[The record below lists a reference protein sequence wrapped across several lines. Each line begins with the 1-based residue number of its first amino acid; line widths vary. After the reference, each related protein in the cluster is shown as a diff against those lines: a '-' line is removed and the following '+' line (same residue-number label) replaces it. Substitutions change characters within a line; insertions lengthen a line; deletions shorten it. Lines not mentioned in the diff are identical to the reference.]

1 MDVPPLENKIN
12 TLAVRAGQTR
22 TLENEHSDPLFL
34 TSSFVFTDAED
45 AAQKFVENVP
55 GNIYSRF
62 TNPTVKAFESRLAA
76 LEDAPYCIAT
86 ASGMSA
92 ILTLALALLKMGDR
106 VAVSTGV
113 FGSTISLFT
122 QILNRFGVLSEFIG
136 LTNLDQ
142 WKENISARTQLLF
155 VETPSNPLSEVGDIG
170 ALADLAH
177 RNDCLLV
184 VDNAYCTPA
193 LQQPLDLGADI
204 VVHSATKY
212 LDGQGR
218 CIGGALVTRDRD
230 IYDMFFKMLRT
241 AGPAMSPFNA
251 WVFLKGLE
259 TLPLRMRAH
268 STNAMVVA
276 DWLDRH
282 PAVERVYY
290 PGLKTHPGHRLASQ
304 QQTGFGGLLSFE
316 VTGGRAAAWQVID
329 STKCI
334 SITANLGD
342 VKSTIT
348 HPASTTHARITQEQ
362 RAAAGIGENLVRVS
376 VGLEDPLDVIQDLSH
391 GLDRVKTK

>member
-1 MDVPPLENKIN
+1 MENNIN

-22 TLENEHSDPLFL
+22 TLEHEHCDPLFL
-34 TSSFVFTDAED
+34 TSSFIFTDAED
-45 AAQKFVENVP
+45 AAQKFAENVP

-76 LEDAPYCIAT
+76 LEGAPYCIAT

-92 ILTLALALLKMGDR
+92 ILTLALALLNMGDR

-122 QILNRFGVLSEFIG
+122 QILNRFGVESDFVP
-136 LTNLDQ
+136 LTDIER
-142 WKENISARTQLLF
+142 WTTTVSKATRLLF
-155 VETPSNPLSEVGDIG
+155 IETPSNPLSEVGDIG

-218 CIGGALVTRDRD
+218 CIGGALVTRDKD
-230 IYDMFFKMLRT
+230 INDMFFKMLRT

-251 WVFLKGLE
+251 WVFHKGLE

-268 STNAMVVA
+268 SDNAMAVA
-276 DWLDRH
+276 DWLENH
-282 PAVERVYY
+282 PAVGRVYY

-316 VTGGRAAAWQVID
+316 VTGGRAQAWQVID

-348 HPASTTHARITQEQ
+348 HPASTTHARITEEQ
-362 RAAAGIGENLVRVS
+362 RAAAGISENLVRVS